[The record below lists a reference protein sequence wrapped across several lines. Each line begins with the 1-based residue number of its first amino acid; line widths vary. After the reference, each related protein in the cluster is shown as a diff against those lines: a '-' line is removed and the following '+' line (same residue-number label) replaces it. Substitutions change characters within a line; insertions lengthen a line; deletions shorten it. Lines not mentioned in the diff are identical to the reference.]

1 MTRPTTRPTPRRR
14 WASLVVVPLL
24 LLPGLAA
31 CSADDAEEGGSSGS
45 GTPPEPGAGADDS
58 AAAAE
63 RFAAL
68 PASSI
73 EAAVLQDMSEVTTV
87 RARVRATHL
96 GLPVDAQVA
105 VDEEGAC
112 LGTLTAGSGTAEVL
126 RPTPV
131 STLGIGDSAD
141 VYGAFDA
148 PFLEEVGFTAEQADA
163 VVAAAAGRWVL
174 LDPLSGLT
182 DIALVCQALDDTRDG
197 LLLGGEDATTEVTGL
212 EQVDDQ
218 PVLGLE
224 RTGDEGT
231 VSLVVA
237 ATGEHRF
244 VRVVTPRDGALAT
257 VDELTYDEEVVVP
270 DPATRGVVPAAEV
283 GLD

>member
-1 MTRPTTRPTPRRR
+1 MTRPTSRRR
-14 WASLVVVPLL
+14 WAALVVPLL

-31 CSADDAEEGGSSGS
+31 CSSDDADEDASSGS

-58 AAAAE
+58 PAAAE

-105 VDEEGAC
+105 VGEEGAC

-126 RPTPV
+126 RPTRMV
-131 STLGIGDSAD
+131 SGIGDSED

-197 LLLGGEDATTEVTGL
+197 RLLGGEDATTEVTGL

-224 RTGDEGT
+224 RTGEEGP

-244 VRVVTPRDGALAT
+244 VRVVTPRDGSPAT
-257 VDELTYDEEVVVP
+257 VDELAYDEEVVVP
-270 DPATRGVVPAAEV
+270 DPAARGVVPAAEV